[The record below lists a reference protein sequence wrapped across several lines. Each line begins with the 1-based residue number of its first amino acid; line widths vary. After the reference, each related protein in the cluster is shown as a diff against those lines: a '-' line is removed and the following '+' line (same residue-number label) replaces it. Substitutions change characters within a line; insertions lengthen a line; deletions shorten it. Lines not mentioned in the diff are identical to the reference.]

1 MARNFTVTSP
11 VDGRAYRTL
20 ALAEPAQIEA
30 ALAAAQAAKRPW
42 RDTALPARIA
52 ALTKFVDGL
61 LSQRE
66 AIAEEL
72 TWQMGR
78 PISQTPG
85 EMRGFEERARHML
98 AIAPMALADVTPEAK
113 GGFERH
119 IARDPLGLVFVIA
132 PWNYPYLTSVNAVIP
147 ALAAGNVV
155 LLKHSHQ
162 TPLVAERYAE
172 AAHAAGLP
180 PGVFQILHAD
190 HADSAKIVGDGR
202 VDHVCFTGSVD
213 GGKAIQ
219 RAIGERFIGAGLEL
233 GGKDPA
239 YVRADA
245 DLAHAV
251 ENLVDGAFFNSG
263 QSCCGIERI
272 YVHESLYAKFVDGFV
287 DLTKT
292 YKLGDPTDK
301 ATNLGPM
308 VRASAAEFVRGQ
320 IAEAVKQGARSL
332 VDPKHFAND
341 KPGTAYLAPQVL
353 VDVTHDMRVMTEES
367 FGPVIGIMKVRV
379 DDEAIALM
387 NDSDYGL
394 TAAIWTSDPDAA
406 KRLGARIDTGTVFM
420 NRCDYLDPGLAW
432 TGVKNTGRGATLSA
446 LGYEHLTRPKS
457 FHLRTK
463 L

>member
-1 MARNFTVTSP
+1 MASLKTISP
-11 VDGRAYRTL
+11 VDGREYCTRPL
-20 ALAEPAQIEA
+20 ATGPQIEA
-30 ALAAAQAAKRPW
+30 ALSAAQSAKEAW
-42 RDTALPARIA
+42 RGTPLAQRIA
-52 ALTKFVDGL
+52 LVTKMVDAVL
-61 LSQRE
+61 AHRD

-78 PISQTPG
+78 PLSQTPG
-85 EMRGFEERARHML
+85 EFRGFEERARHML
-98 AIAPMALADVTPEAK
+98 AIAPAALADVVPAAK
-113 GGFERH
+113 AGFTRFVR
-119 IARDPLGLVFVIA
+119 RDPLGLVFVVA
-132 PWNYPYLTSVNAVIP
+132 PWNYPFLTSVNAVVP

-172 AAHAAGLP
+172 AAKAAGLP
-180 PGVFQILHAD
+180 AGVFQILHTD
-190 HADSAKIVGDGR
+190 HADAARIIGDAR
-202 VDHVCFTGSVD
+202 VDFVCFTGSVE
-213 GGKAIQ
+213 GGKAVQ

-245 DLAHAV
+245 NLAHAV

-272 YVHESLYAKFVDGFV
+272 YVHEGLYDRFVAGFV

-292 YKLGDPTDK
+292 YKLGNPTDK

-308 VRASAAEFVRGQ
+308 VRASAADFVRGQ
-320 IAEAVKQGARSL
+320 IAEAVGQGARSL
-332 VDPKHFAND
+332 VDPKQFAAD
-341 KPGTAYLAPQVL
+341 KAGTPYLAPHVL
-353 VDVTHDMRVMTEES
+353 VDVNHKMRVMTEES
-367 FGPVIGIMKVRV
+367 FGPVIGIMKVAS
-379 DDEAIALM
+379 DAEAVRLM

-394 TAAIWTSDPDAA
+394 TAAIWTSDATAA
-406 KRLGARIDTGTVFM
+406 EKLGARIETGTVFM
-420 NRCDYLDPGLAW
+420 NRCDYLDPALAW

-446 LGYEHLTRPKS
+446 LGYEQLTHPKS
-457 FHLRTK
+457 FHLRTT